1 MWIIAQAPPVP
12 VGAKLTTALLMVA
25 LVVVLLVARRGEP
38 LPWFAVAHA
47 VAASIGLVLL
57 LEVFLRD
64 SHGSLFHDRGVIAA
78 IVGASSA
85 ALFLWLDRPGP
96 PRRRVS
102 RFVPLVALVGGPL
115 VGLLCCT
122 PFVLLGHVSPL
133 DLSNTLGVFIMVGA
147 LAGMI
152 GACIVGVA
160 VSAESPQSAT
170 ILKGIDPPA
179 GNE

>member
-1 MWIIAQAPPVP
+1 MWIIAQAPPVS
-12 VGAKLTTALLMVA
+12 VSAKLTTALLVVA
-25 LVVVLLVARRGEP
+25 LVVVLLVARRSEP

-64 SHGSLFHDRGVIAA
+64 SDGSLFHDRGVIAA

-102 RFVPLVALVGGPL
+102 RFVPLVALVG
-115 VGLLCCT
+115 LLCCT
-122 PFVLLGHVSPL
+122 PFILLGHVSPL

-170 ILKGIDPPA
+170 ISKGIDPPA